1 MKKPKVLVGLNVPDS
16 VKQYLDTFCDCEYF
30 NLRGIPQLEILRR
43 IKNKKGLLIGG
54 SKIDKQL
61 LDESPELKAVC
72 CASVG
77 YNNVNIEET
86 RRRGIIV
93 TNTPGVLNETV
104 ADLILALMLS
114 VSRRIVELDGYLR
127 AGLWKPADNENL
139 FGLDVHHKTLGI
151 IGMGRIGEAVAKR
164 AVGGFSMKV
173 LYHNRNRNSEAEKK
187 LGAVYCE
194 FGQLLSDSDFVLVM
208 TPLTE
213 QTRKM
218 FGRREFSLM
227 KNTAFF
233 INASRGQIVD
243 EAALAEALQN
253 GSIAGAGLD
262 VFDAEPVTSDN
273 PLLKF
278 KNTVLVPHIGSAS
291 YQTRGNMAMLAA
303 QNLNEIFKTG
313 NGITEV

>member
-1 MKKPKVLVGLNVPDS
+1 MKRPKVLVGLNVPDS

-30 NLRGIPQLEILRR
+30 TLRGVPRPEILSR
-43 IKNKKGLLIGG
+43 IKDKEGLLIGG
-54 SKIDKQL
+54 TKIDKQL
-61 LDESPELKAVC
+61 LDAAPELKAVC

-77 YNNVNIEET
+77 YNNVDIEET
-86 RRRGIIV
+86 RRRRIIV

-127 AGLWKPADNENL
+127 EGLWKPSDNENL

-151 IGMGRIGEAVAKR
+151 IGMGRIGEAVAER

-173 LYHNRNRNSEAEKK
+173 LYNNRNRKPETEQR
-187 LGAVYCE
+187 LGVTYSG
-194 FGQLLSDSDFVLVM
+194 FDQLLEESDFVLVM

-213 QTRKM
+213 QTSRM
-218 FGRREFSLM
+218 FGSREFSLM
-227 KNTAFF
+227 KNTAYF
-233 INASRGQIVD
+233 INASRGQTVD
-243 EAALAEALQN
+243 ETALVKALQN

-262 VFDAEPVTSDN
+262 VFDREPVAPDN
-273 PLLKF
+273 PLLEL

-291 YQTRGNMAMLAA
+291 YQTRGDMAMLAA
-303 QNLNEIFKTG
+303 ENLNAIFKTG
-313 NGITEV
+313 KGITAV